1 MNPNHTVTSMI
12 SEEDIQTRIREMATE
27 INARYKE
34 TECLVLIGLLR
45 GSAIFLADLARLLT
59 VPLVLDF
66 MATSSYGSG
75 TDSSGEVKILK
86 ELDEEIHGRDVL
98 IVEDIIDTG
107 NTLTKIKKMLLLRD
121 PKSFAICTLLTKP
134 SRRKVEVKVDWAG
147 FSIEDKFVVGYG
159 IDYAQFYRNLPYI
172 GYVSFNE
179 EG

>member
-1 MNPNHTVTSMI
+1 MNPNHTITTMI
-12 SEEDIQTRIREMATE
+12 SEQEIQARIQEMANE
-27 INARYKE
+27 INERYKDSK
-34 TECLVLIGLLR
+34 CVVLIGLLR

-59 VPLVLDF
+59 VPVVLDF

-75 TDSSGEVKILK
+75 TDSSGDVKILK

-107 NTLTKIKKMLLLRD
+107 HTLTKIKKMLLIRD

-134 SRRKVEVKVDWAG
+134 SQREAEVEVDWIG

-172 GYVSFNE
+172 GYVSFTD
-179 EG
+179 

>member
-1 MNPNHTVTSMI
+1 MNPNHTVTTMI
-12 SEEDIQTRIREMATE
+12 SEQEIKTRIQEMADQ
-27 INARYKE
+27 INERYKE
-34 TECLVLIGLLR
+34 TEGLVLIGLLR

-59 VPLVLDF
+59 VPVVLDF

-134 SRRKVEVKVDWAG
+134 SRREVEVDVEWIG

-172 GYVSFNE
+172 GYVSFT
-179 EG
+179 

>member
-1 MNPNHTVTSMI
+1 MNPNHTVTTMI
-12 SEEDIQTRIREMATE
+12 SEQEIKTRIQEIADE
-27 INARYKE
+27 INDRYKG
-34 TECLVLIGLLR
+34 TESLVMIGLLR
-45 GSAIFLADLARLLT
+45 GSAIFLADLARLIT
-59 VPLVLDF
+59 VPVVLDF
-66 MATSSYGSG
+66 MATSSYGTG

-121 PKSFAICTLLTKP
+121 PKSFSICTLLTKP
-134 SRRKVEVKVDWAG
+134 SRREVEVDVEWVG

-172 GYVSFNE
+172 GYVSFT
-179 EG
+179 

>member
-1 MNPNHTVTSMI
+1 MNPNHTIKTLI
-12 SEEDIQTRIREMATE
+12 SEQQIKQRIQEMADE
-27 INARYKE
+27 INERYKDSDS
-34 TECLVLIGLLR
+34 LILIGLLR
-45 GSAIFLADLARLLT
+45 GSVIFLADLARLIT
-59 VPLVLDF
+59 VPVVLDF
-66 MATSSYGSG
+66 MTTSSYGCG
-75 TDSSGEVKILK
+75 TDSSGDVKILK

-134 SRRKVEVKVDWAG
+134 SRRQSHVDVEWEG

-172 GYVSFNE
+172 GFVSFNE
-179 EG
+179 

>member
-1 MNPNHTVTSMI
+1 MNPNHTILPMI
-12 SEEDIQTRIREMATE
+12 SEKEIKDRIQEMATE
-27 INARYKE
+27 INETYKD
-34 TECLVLIGLLR
+34 TKSLVLIGLLR
-45 GSAIFLADLARLLT
+45 GSAIFLADLARLIT
-59 VPLVLDF
+59 VPVVLDF

-121 PKSFAICTLLTKP
+121 PKSFAICTLLSKP
-134 SRRKVEVKVDWAG
+134 SRREVDVHVDWEG

-159 IDYAQFYRNLPYI
+159 IDYAQYYRNLPYI
-172 GYVSFNE
+172 GFVSFNE
-179 EG
+179 

>member
-1 MNPNHTVTSMI
+1 MNPNHIVTTMI
-12 SEEDIQTRIREMATE
+12 SEQEIKTRIQEMANE
-27 INARYKE
+27 INERYKD
-34 TECLVLIGLLR
+34 TDGLVLIGLLR
-45 GSAIFLADLARLLT
+45 GSAIFLADLARLIT
-59 VPLVLDF
+59 VPVILDF

-75 TDSSGEVKILK
+75 TASSGDVKILK
-86 ELDEEIHGRDVL
+86 ELSENIKGRDVL

-134 SRRKVEVKVDWAG
+134 SRREVEVDVDWIG

-172 GYVSFNE
+172 GYVSFT
-179 EG
+179 

>member
-1 MNPNHTVTSMI
+1 MI
-12 SEEDIQTRIREMATE
+12 SEQEIQTRIQEMAME
-27 INARYKE
+27 INARYKDS
-34 TECLVLIGLLR
+34 ECLVLIGLLR
-45 GSAIFLADLARLLT
+45 GSAIFLADLARLIT
-59 VPLVLDF
+59 VPVVLDF

-75 TDSSGEVKILK
+75 TDSSGDVKILK

-107 NTLTKIKKMLLLRD
+107 HTLTKIKKMLLIRD

-134 SRRKVEVKVDWAG
+134 SRREVDVQVDWVG

-172 GYVSFNE
+172 GFVSFPE
-179 EG
+179 

>member
-1 MNPNHTVTSMI
+1 MNPNHTITTMI
-12 SEEDIQTRIREMATE
+12 SEEQIKQRVQEMAAE
-27 INARYKE
+27 INDRYKN

-59 VPLVLDF
+59 VPVILDF
-66 MATSSYGSG
+66 MTTSSYGSG

-107 NTLTKIKKMLLLRD
+107 HTLTKIQKMLLLRD

-134 SRRKVEVKVDWAG
+134 SRREVEVQVDWEG

-159 IDYAQFYRNLPYI
+159 IDYAQLYRNLPYI
-172 GYVSFNE
+172 GFVSFND
-179 EG
+179 

>member
-1 MNPNHTVTSMI
+1 MI
-12 SEEDIQTRIREMATE
+12 SEQEIKTRIQEMANE
-27 INARYKE
+27 INERYKD
-34 TECLVLIGLLR
+34 TDGLVLIGLLR
-45 GSAIFLADLARLLT
+45 GSAIFLADLARLIT
-59 VPLVLDF
+59 VPVILDF

-75 TDSSGEVKILK
+75 TASSGDVKILK
-86 ELDEEIHGRDVL
+86 ELSENIKGRDVL

-134 SRRKVEVKVDWAG
+134 SRREVEVDVDWIG

-172 GYVSFNE
+172 GYVSFT
-179 EG
+179 

>member
-1 MNPNHTVTSMI
+1 MI
-12 SEEDIQTRIREMATE
+12 SEQEIKTRIQEMADQ
-27 INARYKE
+27 INESYKD
-34 TECLVLIGLLR
+34 TNGLILIGLLR
-45 GSAIFLADLARLLT
+45 GSAIFLADLARLIT
-59 VPLVLDF
+59 VPVIIDF

-107 NTLTKIKKMLLLRD
+107 HTLTKIKKMLLLRD

-134 SRRKVEVKVDWAG
+134 SRREAEVHVDWVG

-172 GYVSFNE
+172 GYVSFT
-179 EG
+179 

>member
-1 MNPNHTVTSMI
+1 MNPNHTIKTLI
-12 SEEDIQTRIREMATE
+12 SEEQIKQRIQEMATE
-27 INARYKE
+27 INERYKDSE
-34 TECLVLIGLLR
+34 SVVLIGLLR
-45 GSAIFLADLARLLT
+45 CSAIFLADLARLLT
-59 VPLVLDF
+59 VPVVLDF

-75 TDSSGEVKILK
+75 TDSSGDVKILK
-86 ELDEEIHGRDVL
+86 ELDEEIHDRDVL

-134 SRRKVEVKVDWAG
+134 SRRQVHVDVAWEG

-172 GYVSFNE
+172 GYVSFTK
-179 EG
+179 